1 MSIVLRVALIAL
13 MLGTTSLTACRPA
26 PVTQPTQST
35 DQIDKTNKINK
46 IPVTVSIEPQ
56 KYFVERIGGDRV
68 QVNVMVPTG
77 TDPHTY
83 EPKPDQMRALAS
95 SKAYFS
101 IGGGL
106 EQAWLPRLSG
116 ANSQLKIVDT
126 SQGVE
131 KIPSLDH
138 HHDHNHSAGE
148 GENLDPHIWLS
159 PSRAKQQAENIYQS
173 LVKIDPKHQSEY
185 QANLSQF
192 IEEIDSLDQEIRQQL
207 TPLKNRA
214 FMVFHPEWGY
224 FAKDYNLKMIAI
236 EVEGNEPSAGELGD
250 IIKKAKANK
259 IKVIFSQPEFSPQT
273 AQAIAQ
279 EIGAKVIPINGFS
292 PDWLN
297 NLRQVSQTLA
307 TELSRN

>member
-1 MSIVLRVALIAL
+1 MSIILRVTLMTL
-13 MLGTTSLTACRPA
+13 MLGTASLTACRPA
-26 PVTQPTQST
+26 PVTEQTQAT
-35 DQIDKTNKINK
+35 DK

-68 QVNVMVPTG
+68 KVNVMVETG
-77 TDPHTY
+77 VDPHTY
-83 EPKPDQMRALAS
+83 EPKPDQMRSLAS

-126 SQGVE
+126 SQGIE
-131 KIPSLDH
+131 KIPSLEHGHDHDH
-138 HHDHNHSAGE
+138 HSED

-159 PSRAKQQAENIYQS
+159 PSRVKQQAENIYQS
-173 LVKIDPKHQSEY
+173 LVKIDPKNQVEY
-185 QANLSQF
+185 QANLDQF
-192 IEEIDSLDQEIRQQL
+192 IKEIDSLDQEIRQQL
-207 TPLKNRA
+207 TPLKNRT

-224 FAKDYNLKMIAI
+224 FAKDYNLNMIAI
-236 EVEGNEPSAGELGD
+236 EVEGNEPSAAELGD

-259 IKVIFSQPEFSPQT
+259 IKVIFTQPEFSPQT

-279 EIGAKVIPINGFS
+279 EIGAKVLPISALNS
-292 PDWLN
+292 DWLN

-307 TELSRN
+307 TELK

>member
-68 QVNVMVPTG
+68 KVNVMVQTG
-77 TDPHTY
+77 VDPHTY
-83 EPKPDQMRALAS
+83 EPKPDQMRSLAS

-101 IGGGL
+101 IGGDL
-106 EQAWLPRLSG
+106 EKAWLPRLLA
-116 ANSQLKIVDT
+116 ANNQLNIVDT
-126 SQGVE
+126 GQGIQ
-131 KIPSLDH
+131 KIPMVAH
-138 HHDHNHSAGE
+138 EHEHENHSEAGE
-148 GENLDPHIWLS
+148 TLDSHIWLS
-159 PSRAKQQAENIYQS
+159 PQRVKQQAQTIFQS
-173 LVKIDPKHQSEY
+173 LVKIDPKHQVEY
-185 QANLSQF
+185 QANLDQF
-192 IEEIDSLDQEIRQQL
+192 IKKIDSLDQEIRQQL
-207 TPLKNRA
+207 TPLKNRT

-224 FAKDYNLKMIAI
+224 FAKDYNLNMIAI
-236 EVEGNEPSAGELGD
+236 EVEGNEPSAAELGD
-250 IIKKAKANK
+250 IIKTAKTNK
-259 IKVIFSQPEFSPQT
+259 IKVIFTQPEFSPQT
-273 AQAIAQ
+273 SQAIAQ

-307 TELSRN
+307 TELPKN

>member
-1 MSIVLRVALIAL
+1 MSIILRVTLMTL
-13 MLGTTSLTACRPA
+13 MLGTASLTACRPA
-26 PVTQPTQST
+26 PVTQQTQAT
-35 DQIDKTNKINK
+35 DK

-68 QVNVMVPTG
+68 KVNVMVETG
-77 TDPHTY
+77 VDPHTY
-83 EPKPDQMRALAS
+83 EPKPDQMRSLAS

-126 SQGVE
+126 SQGIE
-131 KIPSLDH
+131 KIPSLEHGHDHDH
-138 HHDHNHSAGE
+138 HSED

-159 PSRAKQQAENIYQS
+159 PSRVKQQAENIYQS
-173 LVKIDPKHQSEY
+173 LVKIDPKNQVEY
-185 QANLSQF
+185 QANLDQF
-192 IEEIDSLDQEIRQQL
+192 IKEIDSLDQEIRQQL
-207 TPLKNRA
+207 TPLKNRT

-224 FAKDYNLKMIAI
+224 FAKDYNLNMIAI
-236 EVEGNEPSAGELGD
+236 EVEGNEPSAAELGD

-259 IKVIFSQPEFSPQT
+259 IKVIFTQPEFSPQT

-279 EIGAKVIPINGFS
+279 EIGAKVLPISALNS
-292 PDWLN
+292 DWLN

-307 TELSRN
+307 TELK

>member
-1 MSIVLRVALIAL
+1 MSIILRVTLMTL
-13 MLGTTSLTACRPA
+13 MLGTASLTACRPA
-26 PVTQPTQST
+26 PVTQQTQAT
-35 DQIDKTNKINK
+35 DKIH
-46 IPVTVSIEPQ
+46 VTVSIEPQ

-83 EPKPDQMRALAS
+83 EPKPDQMRSLAS

-126 SQGVE
+126 SQGIE
-131 KIPSLDH
+131 KIPSLEHGHDHDH
-138 HHDHNHSAGE
+138 HSED

-159 PSRAKQQAENIYQS
+159 PSRVKQQAENIYQS
-173 LVKIDPKHQSEY
+173 LVKIDPKNQVEY
-185 QANLSQF
+185 QANLDQF
-192 IEEIDSLDQEIRQQL
+192 IKEIDSLDQEIRQQL
-207 TPLKNRA
+207 TPLKNRT

-224 FAKDYNLKMIAI
+224 FAKDYNLNMIAI
-236 EVEGNEPSAGELGD
+236 EVEGNEPSAAELGD

-259 IKVIFSQPEFSPQT
+259 IKVIFTQPEFSPQT

-279 EIGAKVIPINGFS
+279 EIGAKVLPISALNS
-292 PDWLN
+292 DWLN

-307 TELSRN
+307 TELK